1 MSYTYSWEIKSELS
15 PSDFITWEMEE
26 ELEEDDLPPDED
38 DDWGNP
44 DREDLPDDIIEV

>member
-26 ELEEDDLPPDED
+26 ELEEDTEDVFISVDSFDE
-38 DDWGNP
+38 
-44 DREDLPDDIIEV
+44 LEVL

>member
-26 ELEEDDLPPDED
+26 ELEEDTEDVFIPVDSFDVDEV
-38 DDWGNP
+38 
-44 DREDLPDDIIEV
+44 L